1 MSPPRGNHLK
11 LMVDYNLKDPD
22 ILQKLN
28 SLGAL
33 DVKTTIELGYAQNA
47 KDRDLILSATL
58 KEDRI
63 LLTRDYNT
71 INEHRF
77 TPCMHG
83 GVVILHH
90 RRPSAD
96 VVKKMVNALLKCGER
111 RHAKGHVTH
120 IRRDGIKIVTHDA
133 EPVIV
138 SFDEKPNLRKI
149 VAGI

>member
-1 MSPPRGNHLK
+1 
-11 LMVDYNLKDPD
+11 MVDYNLKDPD
-22 ILQKLN
+22 IIQKLN

-47 KDRDLILSATL
+47 KDRELIWGATL

-63 LLTRDYNT
+63 LLTRDYRT
-71 INEHRF
+71 IDERKF
-77 TPCMHG
+77 TPCKHG

-90 RRPSAD
+90 QRPSAD
-96 VVKKMVNALLKCGER
+96 VVQKMVNALLKSGER
-111 RHAKGHVTH
+111 KHAKGHVTH
-120 IRRDGIKIVTHDA
+120 IKRDGIKIITHDP

-149 VAGI
+149 VKGI